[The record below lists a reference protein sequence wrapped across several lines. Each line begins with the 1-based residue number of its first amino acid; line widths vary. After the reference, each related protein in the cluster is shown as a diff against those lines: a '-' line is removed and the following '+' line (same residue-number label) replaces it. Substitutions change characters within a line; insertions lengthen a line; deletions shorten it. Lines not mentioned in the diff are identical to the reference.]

1 LDAANCLPIASAFAL
16 KAANEL
22 LLPSGPGFT
31 AKTMPWPQWLAG
43 VFAAWRQ

>member
-1 LDAANCLPIASAFAL
+1 MASAFAL

-31 AKTMPWPQWLAG
+31 ANTMPWPQWLAG
-43 VFAAWRQ
+43 VFAAWRQWIQMGFV